1 MTTNNRQINQKT
13 DENAQSEQYSFIK
26 ETRKK
31 KPADRMT
38 WIRKIL
44 IVAAFSV
51 GAGIIAALVFVL
63 TVPLFQNWLNP
74 TPEVP
79 EVIEV
84 AAASS
89 SVEEEEEEE
98 EEPEPVLTPEDEQ
111 EAAIDQYKKVYKGM
125 VEQARNAQK
134 FMVEVIGITS
144 QMDYFNH
151 DYENRQ
157 SISGL
162 LVADSQSSVYCLTEN
177 RNLKKAEEIQVIF
190 SDGAKATAEFKA
202 ADKETNLAILVIKRS
217 DISDAT
223 WNNIQI
229 AKFGN
234 SNALRLGT
242 PVIAVGSIMGNG
254 DSIENGIVTSTS
266 NIISLWD
273 ASYSVYTTNMISNSL
288 GSGSLVNLNG
298 EVVGIIDQNIV
309 SEDQNVIT
317 VLPSMQLSPLIEALI
332 NGTPQ
337 IRIGIKGLTVSS
349 DISESTGI
357 PRGILVTAVES
368 ESPAMYAGIK
378 EFDVITEVA
387 GQPVDSIQAYTRVIS
402 ALSADN
408 EITVKA
414 MRMGKEVYEEISFQ
428 LRPETK

>member
-13 DENAQSEQYSFIK
+13 DDYAQNEQYSFIK

-31 KPADRMT
+31 KPADKMT

-44 IVAAFSV
+44 IVAAFSA

-79 EVIEV
+79 EKIEV

-89 SVEEEEEEE
+89 SVEEEEEEP
-98 EEPEPVLTPEDEQ
+98 EPEVVLSPEDEQ
-111 EAAIDQYKKVYKGM
+111 EAAIDQYKNVYKGM
-125 VEQARNAQK
+125 AEQAKDAQK

-144 QMDYFNH
+144 QLDYFNH

-162 LVADSQSSVYCLTEN
+162 LVADSQSAVYCLTEN
-177 RNLKKAEEIQVIF
+177 RNLKKAEEIQIIF
-190 SDGAKATAEFKA
+190 SDGAKAIAEFKA
-202 ADKETNLAILVIKRS
+202 ADKETNLAILTIKRS

-254 DSIENGIVTSTS
+254 DSVENGVITSMS
-266 NIISLWD
+266 NVISLWD

-288 GSGSLVNLNG
+288 GSGSVINLNG

-317 VLPSMQLSPLIEALI
+317 VLPSMQLSSLIEDLI

-337 IRIGIKGLTVSS
+337 IRIGIKGQTVTS
-349 DISESTGI
+349 DISDSTGI
-357 PRGILVTAVES
+357 PRGILVTAVDS

-387 GQPVDSIQAYTRVIS
+387 GQPVDSIQAYSRVIS
-402 ALSADN
+402 ELSEDN
-408 EITVKA
+408 EIIVKA
-414 MRMGKEVYEEISFQ
+414 MRMGKELYEEISFQ
-428 LRPETK
+428 LKPETK